1 MPERTL
7 LPKERAG
14 KVSIW
19 LSVLGFAS
27 WFVLPVI
34 TMLFRTTAPV
44 TDTWVMP
51 FIGVVLMLVAAVS
64 NFITFVFMRQRSVL
78 NVVFFSVTTVFA
90 IFVTVFL
97 VGEGLAG
104 V

>member
-1 MPERTL
+1 MPARTMT
-7 LPKERAG
+7 PTDRSG

-19 LSVLGFAS
+19 LSAIGFSS
-27 WFVLPVI
+27 WLILPMI
-34 TMLFRTTAPV
+34 TTFFRESAPI

-51 FIGVVLMLVAAVS
+51 FIGVVLMLIAAVA
-64 NFITFVFMRQRSVL
+64 NFITFVFLRQRSVL

-90 IFVTVFL
+90 IFVTVML

>member
-1 MPERTL
+1 MTKRTL
-7 LPKERAG
+7 LPTERPG

-19 LSVLGFAS
+19 LSVIGFAS
-27 WFVLPVI
+27 WLVLPMI
-34 TMLFRTTAPV
+34 TMFFRESAPI

-51 FIGVVLMLVAAVS
+51 FIGVVLMLIAAVS

-78 NVVFFSVTTVFA
+78 NVTVFSVTTVFA
-90 IFVTVFL
+90 IFVTTFL